1 MSKQMLLV
9 KFDSNYAD
17 EFDVEGFTIMSETEW
32 EEHKAKVSAF
42 FKKREQN
49 FSFERGRGRRPYDD
63 GVEVYF
69 GTNEQIIY
77 ETLDCYLRS
86 FKVQKISDEEIEVLK
101 KFFGKEV
108 KFGMMCMLDD
118 YELEE
123 ED

>member
-32 EEHKAKVSAF
+32 EEHKAKVTAF
-42 FKKREQN
+42 F
-49 FSFERGRGRRPYDD
+49 ERRDQTRQKDQWGNYRD

-86 FKVQKISDEEIEVLK
+86 FKVQKISQEEIKVLK